1 MYVIPRF
8 NFLEAERYDTLSD
21 RWASTFE
28 FGLDL
33 DRETSHPRLT
43 ERLTA
48 VVGTEMYAFEHAWK
62 IIKKICHVMRYDDEC
77 NAWEDVSSSSYDQSH
92 KGWAGVCTVVMDSC
106 LYVIGGLYIGDVDKN
121 GHILR
126 SVSCAVRFNTAIQKW
141 EKIASL
147 LCARYG
153 ACGAAARGKI
163 FIAGGIIS
171 GAFPYEVPEVV
182 TETCEMYNVWTN
194 EWQFI
199 ASLHAPRKN
208 GSMVYLRGCLYVL
221 GGGLSANG
229 EVFWDALVV
238 ESYDFERNT
247 WTPKTKIPVLPP
259 SRPNLKWNDI
269 KACTLSV
276 NKEIIDRKKSITRPI
291 ADWDNVTV

>member
-1 MYVIPRF
+1 M
-8 NFLEAERYDTLSD
+8 
-21 RWASTFE
+21 
-28 FGLDL
+28 
-33 DRETSHPRLT
+33 
-43 ERLTA
+43 
-48 VVGTEMYAFEHAWK
+48 
-62 IIKKICHVMRYDDEC
+62 
-77 NAWEDVSSSSYDQSH
+77 
-92 KGWAGVCTVVMDSC
+92 
-106 LYVIGGLYIGDVDKN
+106 YVIGGLYIGDVDKN
-121 GHILR
+121 EHILR
-126 SVSCAVRFNTAIQKW
+126 SVNYAVRFNTAIQKW

-208 GSMVYLRGCLYVL
+208 GSMVFLRGCLYVL

-238 ESYDFERNT
+238 ESYDFESNT

-259 SRPNLKWNDI
+259 IRPNLK
-269 KACTLSV
+269 
-276 NKEIIDRKKSITRPI
+276 
-291 ADWDNVTV
+291 